1 MAGLAVPNRHGKIVN
16 MLYVDYVEFA
26 RVADVGLFQ
35 NGTPHA
41 G

>member
-1 MAGLAVPNRHGKIVN
+1 VDRHGKIVN
-16 MLYVDYVEFA
+16 MLNVDCVEFA
-26 RVADVGLFQ
+26 RVADAGMFQ